1 MVYGHGNG
9 ALKSSFYDV
18 FITTSIGIFT
28 ARDRPTHTR
37 KRKIISHTFSQKSV
51 LEFEPHVHRY
61 VGQLLGQW
69 DKLYDKALKG
79 MSGEE
84 GEGWTGRD
92 GRLWMDCLPCKRA
105 PLYQPI
111 SCTYYF
117 YSQGQTISRLIS
129 SVILRL
135 GLRSG

>member
-9 ALKSSFYDV
+9 TLKSSFYDA

-79 MSGEE
+79 ISGEE

-92 GRLWMDCLPCKRA
+92 EGFGWIACRVSGPPSTNPFLVLTTSTRRGK
-105 PLYQPI
+105 L
-111 SCTYYF
+111 
-117 YSQGQTISRLIS
+117 SR
-129 SVILRL
+129 V
-135 GLRSG
+135 